1 MSQGYLAATAAM
13 GTCVL
18 ADRGAETAKR
28 YAATALLG
36 LTPLGGAV
44 LIGKSLATIS
54 KLGRWFQLSSML
66 YNSGMT
72 GFKAFHYLCQSL
84 FIFMDIVLLGQIYI
98 PKANAK
104 FWNLGNP
111 TDDAENLLKRFEK

>member
-1 MSQGYLAATAAM
+1 M

-18 ADRGAETAKR
+18 ADRGTETAKR

-36 LTPLGGAV
+36 LTPLRGAV

-54 KLGRWFQLSSML
+54 KVSHWFQLGSML

-72 GFKAFHYLCQSL
+72 GFKAFHYICQSA

-104 FWNLGNP
+104 FWHLDNP
-111 TDDAENLLKRFEK
+111 TDNTENLLKRFEK